1 MPGCFLES
9 YLADGESVYRI
20 QLNRFPALV
29 GRESGLAVT
38 LQSNNVSRQHA
49 EFVDDNGN
57 LLIRDLGSTN
67 GTFVNHEQISD
78 SYRLH
83 TGDVI
88 RFADVEFR
96 LREESSAV
104 QRQDHDEA
112 TVTAFF
118 YPEEHVN
125 RLPIGAQQF
134 EELLSERMINPLFQA
149 IVSADD
155 GQLSGLELLGRGSQ
169 PAL

>member
-67 GTFVNHEQISD
+67 GTFVNHEQIS
-78 SYRLH
+78 
-83 TGDVI
+83 G
-88 RFADVEFR
+88 
-96 LREESSAV
+96 
-104 QRQDHDEA
+104 
-112 TVTAFF
+112 
-118 YPEEHVN
+118 
-125 RLPIGAQQF
+125 
-134 EELLSERMINPLFQA
+134 
-149 IVSADD
+149 
-155 GQLSGLELLGRGSQ
+155 
-169 PAL
+169 